1 MRTPPPRFAS
11 AFPHILAYL
20 LLALV
25 LGGCGYRF
33 TGQAPADGEDPS
45 SRLAPEYRQMA
56 LVRVENPTTEAW
68 LEPRLRSLLRDEF
81 NRRRLVTWTDKSKA
95 TSLLTITIKKYTR
108 STAVSGEADQSVKL
122 SAGIV
127 VVFRVTRATDGSVI
141 WDSGEITQ
149 DESYY
154 PGDADGADQRVT
166 DLLMRR
172 MADLMT
178 ENY

>member
-1 MRTPPPRFAS
+1 
-11 AFPHILAYL
+11 
-20 LLALV
+20 
-25 LGGCGYRF
+25 
-33 TGQAPADGEDPS
+33 
-45 SRLAPEYRQMA
+45 
-56 LVRVENPTTEAW
+56 
-68 LEPRLRSLLRDEF
+68 
-81 NRRRLVTWTDKSKA
+81 
-95 TSLLTITIKKYTR
+95 
-108 STAVSGEADQSVKL
+108 VSGEADQSVKR

-154 PGDADGADQRVT
+154 PGDADGADQRIT